1 MDGLSFCAEMAK
13 ALAWP
18 LASVVI
24 ALIFRAQF
32 QVLLVRM
39 KKGKLGPAE
48 FEFEQGVLQAQREL
62 PQDKLPASVPAAD
75 RPALDRMASEPR
87 AVVLDA
93 WLKVQGALNALAA
106 THGYQQALGE
116 QNASTIA
123 TDLVRDGFLDPW
135 LLNLIR
141 DLRRLRNQ
149 ATHEADFAPATPAVE
164 SYVQMAEELASELRK
179 MAVRPALDN

>member
-1 MDGLSFCAEMAK
+1 MDGLTFAAEMAK

-18 LASVVI
+18 VASVAI
-24 ALIFRAQF
+24 ALIFRAQI

-62 PQDKLPASVPAAD
+62 PQDVLPATAHAAGTSE
-75 RPALDRMASEPR
+75 LDRIAFEPR
-87 AVVLDA
+87 AAVLDA
-93 WLKVQGALNALAA
+93 WLKVESALNELAA
-106 THGYQQALGE
+106 ARGSHKNAGGA
-116 QNASTIA
+116 QNATTTA
-123 TDLVRDGFLDPW
+123 TDLVRDGLLDPW

-149 ATHEADFAPATPAVE
+149 ATHEADFVPSAQAVL
-164 SYVQMAEELASELRK
+164 SYVQMADELEVELRK
-179 MAVRPALDN
+179 MATAKLG

>member
-1 MDGLSFCAEMAK
+1 MDGLTFTAELTK

-18 LASVVI
+18 VASVVI
-24 ALIFRAQF
+24 AWIFRAQIEI
-32 QVLLVRM
+32 LLVRM

-62 PQDKLPASVPAAD
+62 PQNVLPASARSAD
-75 RPALDRMASEPR
+75 TLELGRYVSEPR

-93 WLKVQGALNALAA
+93 WLRVERALNELAVA
-106 THGYQQALGE
+106 RGHHTAAGTR
-116 QNASTIA
+116 NASATA
-123 TDLVRDGFLDPW
+123 TDLVRDGLLDPW

-149 ATHEADFAPATPAVE
+149 ATHEADFAPSAQAVE
-164 SYVQMAEELASELRK
+164 SYVQMADELESELRK
-179 MAVRPALDN
+179 MASLT

>member
-1 MDGLSFCAEMAK
+1 MDGLAFTAEMTK

-24 ALIFRAQF
+24 AWIFRAQIE
-32 QVLLVRM
+32 VLLVRM

-62 PQDKLPASVPAAD
+62 PQDLLPAATHVAGTSE
-75 RPALDRMASEPR
+75 LDRIASEPR

-93 WLKVQGALNALAA
+93 WLKVERALNELAA
-106 THGYQQALGE
+106 VRGSRKATGAQS
-116 QNASTIA
+116 ASSTA
-123 TDLVRDGFLDPW
+123 TDLVRDGLLDPW

-149 ATHEADFAPATPAVE
+149 ATHEADFAPSTQAVV
-164 SYVQMAEELASELRK
+164 SYVQMADELELELRK
-179 MAVRPALDN
+179 MAKAH